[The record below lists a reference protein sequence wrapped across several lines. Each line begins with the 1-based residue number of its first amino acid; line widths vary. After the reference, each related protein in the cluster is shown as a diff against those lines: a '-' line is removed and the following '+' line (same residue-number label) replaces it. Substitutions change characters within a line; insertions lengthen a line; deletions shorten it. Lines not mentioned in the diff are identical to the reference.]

1 MSLSRIPVDWN
12 IGIDLLTNSPFYY
25 YRKNTLE
32 NTDEWLKDEALDAA
46 LEEATGDCP
55 DLLQLVS
62 LDDTC
67 REDLFAEYKALKESC
82 REDEEYLQSLRHSIK
97 VLK

>member
-1 MSLSRIPVDWN
+1 MEDAGER
-12 IGIDLLTNSPFYY
+12 
-25 YRKNTLE
+25 
-32 NTDEWLKDEALDAA
+32 LKDDALDAA
-46 LEEATGDCP
+46 LEEATRDCP

-62 LDDTC
+62 LDDAC
-67 REDLFAEYKALKESC
+67 REDLFEEYEALKESC

>member
-1 MSLSRIPVDWN
+1 M
-12 IGIDLLTNSPFYY
+12 
-25 YRKNTLE
+25 E
-32 NTDEWLKDEALDAA
+32 NASELLKDEALDAA
-46 LEEATGDCP
+46 LEEATRDCP

-67 REDLFAEYKALKESC
+67 REDLFAEYEALKESC
-82 REDEEYLQSLRHSIK
+82 REDEEYLQSLRHGIK